1 MGVASVFAVLGATE
15 TATSWSSFRLSEDLG
30 SWARGLVV
38 VLALASFS
46 LLAVELRRR
55 QERRILVLL
64 SGALAV
70 ATLAG
75 AVLRPASSVF
85 EGRKIPGV
93 MLALIDASQRMQL
106 PGDGERTR
114 AELAVRAI
122 EELRRTQP
130 DARIEVREFSRG
142 LLSSR
147 PAESERDLPV
157 SMRTESDLLSTLE
170 QLERGEQA
178 RPGALVLLSDGRL
191 TRPGAA
197 SDPGFEESLR
207 RASAGQL
214 VHTLN
219 LAPRTPRDRS
229 LRSVGLTGSAIA
241 HQPFRLELTVG
252 CFPTETC
259 EEVEVV
265 VRELLEEQPPLELA
279 RGRAE
284 GEQGLARLSLEV
296 TLDRAGSRALMVEL
310 VSDEADEVPENDVR
324 IVPIQ
329 VRRDRLRL
337 LHVAGRPTYDVRAL
351 RRFLKSDESIDLIS
365 FFILRTQNDQVQ
377 AAQHEL
383 SLIPFPVDE
392 LFSDHLDSFDAVI
405 LQDIHAGRYRLDSHF
420 RSIEDY
426 VLKGGGLILVGGPTG
441 FSSGGYANSPVANV
455 LPVHLDTSGELIS
468 RKAFIPV
475 YTESGRAAPVLGP
488 LRATLG
494 QELPSMSGTNVLG
507 PAKEGALV
515 LWQHPE
521 LSPAGQ
527 SPEVKMP
534 VLALGET
541 GDGRSIAISVDG
553 THQLRFGELGAKT
566 GGRAYA
572 DLWEGLLGWLM
583 RDPRYESAQLRT
595 VGSCHAGQDQLFL
608 VDPVGAEGQE
618 VSVTLERLGT
628 SQAEPTRL
636 EALEA
641 RPDGTLRFLARQI
654 RAGGYA
660 AKVQVGA
667 APPTRAVVACE
678 LGGEAWSDSRP
689 DRERLEAIARV
700 TGGQAVG
707 LDGVDALPR
716 LQATRVTSS
725 RSSRPLLPTWLWSTL
740 SVLFASLHW
749 IVRRASG
756 HY

>member
-1 MGVASVFAVLGATE
+1 MNVACAASVLWESQST
-15 TATSWSSFRLSEDLG
+15 TNWSSFRLSEDLG
-30 SWARGLVV
+30 AWGQGAVILLGLSS
-38 VLALASFS
+38 LAL
-46 LLAVELRRR
+46 LGWELTRRK
-55 QERRILVLL
+55 ERRVWVLL
-64 SGALAV
+64 SGVLAV
-70 ATLAG
+70 VTLCG

-85 EGRKIPGV
+85 QGRKIPGV
-93 MLALIDASQRMQL
+93 IFALVDASARMEL
-106 PGDGERTR
+106 PGDGERSR
-114 AELAVRAI
+114 SELAARAL
-122 EELRRTQP
+122 ESLRKNQP

-142 LLSSR
+142 LLDSDPSSR
-147 PAESERDLPV
+147 EEEFAV
-157 SMRTESDLLSTLE
+157 AMRTESDLLTTLE
-170 QLERGEQA
+170 QLERAERA
-178 RPGALVLLSDGRL
+178 RPAALVLLSDGRL
-191 TRPGAA
+191 TRPGAPTE
-197 SDPGFEESLR
+197 PGFEESLE
-207 RASAGQL
+207 RASAGQ
-214 VHTLN
+214 VIHTVN
-219 LAPRTPRDRS
+219 LAPRIPRDRS

-241 HQPFRLELTVG
+241 HQAFRLELTVG
-252 CFPTETC
+252 CFPVETC

-279 RGRAE
+279 RGQAE
-284 GEQGLARLSLEV
+284 GEEGIARLSLEV
-296 TLDRAGSRALMVEL
+296 TLDRAGSRALQVEL
-310 VSDEADEVPENDVR
+310 IAEKPDDVPENDVR
-324 IVPIQ
+324 ILPIQ

-365 FFILRTQNDQVQ
+365 FFILRTQSDQVQ

-405 LQDIHAGRYRLDSHF
+405 LQDIHAGRYRLDRHF
-420 RSIEDY
+420 RSIENY

-441 FSSGGYANSPVANV
+441 FSSGGYADSPVANV
-455 LPVHLDTSGELIS
+455 LPVHLDSSGELIS
-468 RKAFIPV
+468 RKAFTPI

-494 QELPSMSGTNVLG
+494 QELPSMSGSNVLG

-527 SPEVKMP
+527 SAGTKMP
-534 VLALGET
+534 VLALGES

-595 VGSCHAGQDQLFL
+595 VGSCRAGRDQLFL
-608 VDPVGAEGQE
+608 VDPVGAEGQD

-641 RPDGTLRFLARQI
+641 RADGTLRFLARQV

-678 LGGEAWSDSRP
+678 EGGEAWSDSRP
-689 DRERLEAIARV
+689 DAERLEAIAEV
-700 TGGQAVG
+700 TGGQAVSDTSVG
-707 LDGVDALPR
+707 SLPQV
-716 LQATRVTSS
+716 QATRVTTS
-725 RSSRPLLPTWLWSTL
+725 RSTEPLLPTWLWSAL
-740 SVLFASLHW
+740 SVFFTSMHW
-749 IVRRASG
+749 ILRRAFG
-756 HY
+756 HI